1 MPSERLRVCV
11 FCSSSD
17 EVDPRYRLV
26 AAQTGRGLA
35 ERGWHL
41 VYGGGNL
48 GLMGEVARAAL
59 AAGAE
64 VTGVIPERLA
74 LREIALEEVTE
85 LVRTETLRERKALMD
100 ARSDAFLV
108 LPGGI
113 GTLEELVEI
122 LTLKQLGFHER
133 AIVVLDPDGYWAPL
147 QQQLDRMVD
156 QRLADPSLLELWT
169 VVDEVDAALDAIAHY
184 RAPAPPRTPA
194 DLELEAIEG
203 PDAQRILRTTP

>member
-1 MPSERLRVCV
+1 MASSEPLRVCV
-11 FCSSSD
+11 FCSSSE

-26 AAQTGRGLA
+26 AAEAGRALA
-35 ERGWHL
+35 ARGWRL

-59 AAGAE
+59 EGGAE
-64 VTGVIPERLA
+64 VTGIIPERLA
-74 LREIALEEVTE
+74 RREIALDEVTE

-100 ARSDAFLV
+100 AGSDAFLV

-122 LTLKQLGFHER
+122 LTLKQLGFHDR

-147 QQQLDRMVD
+147 RAQIARMVD
-156 QRLADPSLLELWT
+156 YRLAAPSLLDLWT
-169 VVDEVDAALDAIAHY
+169 VVEEVDAALAAIAGY
-184 RAPAPPRTPA
+184 RPGPPVQPTD
-194 DLELEAIEG
+194 DLELEALEAPATVG
-203 PDAQRILRTTP
+203 ERP